1 MKRMKLLAALVG
13 MALGAAAFA
22 AEPGLCKSM
31 CAGAKRECRAHAQS
45 LTELDRDV
53 LIAPDSKNPF
63 DRANNQGQVT
73 PVATQARERA
83 DDYRRGAERK
93 GQCDAAYLR
102 CTRACATSGPADAD
116 AIVVRRH
123 QQEAAAATAAAAD
136 SAGR

>member
-1 MKRMKLLAALVG
+1 MKRMKLLAVLVG

-31 CAGAKRECRAHAQS
+31 CVGEKRECRANAQS

-53 LIAPDSKNPF
+53 LLAPDSKNPF

-83 DDYRRGAERK
+83 DDYRRGSERK
-93 GQCDAAYLR
+93 AQCDTAYLR
-102 CTRACATSGPADAD
+102 CTRACATSGHTDAD
-116 AIVVRRH
+116 SVVVRRR
-123 QQEAAAATAAAAD
+123 QAEPAVNAGAA
-136 SAGR
+136 GQ